1 MTKSQTPNPKPQ
13 AARHWTLDV
22 GRWTLDIGHCSLFI
36 FLAFLALYTTTL
48 LPDVLPADSGEF
60 QWVAATAGVAHPP
73 GYPLYTM
80 LGWLFAHLPLGLN
93 PAWRVNFFSAVTAAA
108 TVALVFHAARR
119 MTGSAWGGLAAAL
132 ALGSATTFWATATT
146 ASIRPLVA
154 FFTALCLYTLIEFRA
169 TRTQYPIPNTQYPIS
184 STQTSNDRYI
194 ILFAASLS
202 LGLTHHASLIFPAST
217 FLIYLILVDPGLL
230 RQPRRWLRPIGAFA
244 LGLLVLIYLP
254 LRGAASAPQAPPGLA
269 TLPGFLEHVLAR
281 GFRGDMFALNLCD
294 RLVLLPTL
302 LRFQFNSALLL
313 AALLGALLL
322 LWRDRKLALLLAG
335 SFLVHTAVTL
345 TYRAPQTVEYEM
357 PAYVSLALLVAVPFG
372 QIPNPKPQIP
382 NPKVQSPNPKS
393 QTPNRLSLDVGR
405 WTLFIGH
412 CSLVIFLIAGLVN
425 LTAHLPSY
433 RALSQSY
440 DARAYAETLL
450 RDAPASAVILSN
462 WHWYTPMRYVQQIE
476 GLRPD
481 VTVKYVA
488 PHGESLAQ
496 NWVTMIEE
504 YIPQRPVIVVHYYER
519 EYSDLPYRFEP
530 LGQAFLVRTVP
541 NSIPPPGLTL
551 LDVTLGEKVVLL
563 GYRLETDETEPARP
577 LVLTLAWSPAVTPT
591 ADLALFAQLL
601 GPDGRLWSGVQDC
614 RHLAGSLTAGEVI
627 VERFVVYP
635 LLHAPPGDY
644 VLVAG
649 AYPPAEAGA
658 PRLTTADGA
667 DAVPLTTVH
676 LRPSTLRPVTRH
688 PAFARFSG
696 GPTLIGAGYD
706 TGVPGQV
713 RVHLHW
719 AGPGAEATLQL
730 LDESGA
736 VLGQGHVQALER
748 GQYATTALA
757 LPAVPARVVLLDGD
771 RPRRCNLLFGRD
783 APLPAPAAG
792 ERYVPFGDSLVMTG
806 FERSV
811 GDLEP
816 GGDVTLGLRFL
827 SMRPLERDY
836 VVSTPLTG
844 LNPDGTW
851 AWRSADDTVDTVP
864 ALGAIPTLKWIHGS
878 AIFDPHNVTIPG
890 NAPPVPVTGSLV
902 IYDHFTQ
909 APLPP
914 LDERLG
920 PSVPLGTWTIS
931 SP

>member
-1 MTKSQTPNPKPQ
+1 M
-13 AARHWTLDV
+13 
-22 GRWTLDIGHCSLFI
+22 FI

-80 LGWLFAHLPLGLN
+80 LGWIFAHLPLGPN

-108 TVALVFHAARR
+108 TVALVFHTARR

-146 ASIRPLVA
+146 ASIRPLTA

-169 TRTQYPIPNTQYPIS
+169 TSTQYPIPNIQYPIS
-184 STQTSNDRYI
+184 STQTPNDRYL
-194 ILFAASLS
+194 ILFATSLS

-217 FLIYLILVDPGLL
+217 FLIYLILIDSGLM
-230 RQPRRWLRPIGAFA
+230 RQPRRWLKPSGAFA
-244 LGLLVLIYLP
+244 LGLLVLVYLP

-281 GFRGDMFALNLCD
+281 GFRGDMFALNPFD

-302 LRFQFNSALLL
+302 LRFQFNPALLL

-322 LWRDRKLALLLAG
+322 LWRDRKLALLLTG

-345 TYRAPQTVEYEM
+345 AYRAPQTVEYEM
-357 PAYVSLALLVAVPFG
+357 PAYVSLALLVAVPFR
-372 QIPNPKPQIP
+372 QIPK
-382 NPKVQSPNPKS
+382 PKS
-393 QTPNRLSLDVGR
+393 QTPNRPSLDVRRWTLDIGH
-405 WTLFIGH
+405 WTLFIVH
-412 CSLVIFLIAGLVN
+412 CSLFIVLIAGVVN
-425 LTAHLPSY
+425 LTAHLPGY

-450 RDAPASAVILSN
+450 RDAPAGAVILSN
-462 WHWYTPMRYVQQIE
+462 WHWYTPMRYLQQVE

-496 NWVTMIEE
+496 NWVSMIEK
-504 YIPQRPVIVVHYYER
+504 YVPQRPVVVVHYYER

-530 LGQAFLVRTVP
+530 LGEAFLVRRVP
-541 NSIPPPGLTL
+541 NFTPPPGLTP
-551 LDVTLGEKVVLL
+551 LDVTLGGQVTLL

-577 LVLTLAWSPAVTPT
+577 LVLTLAWSPVVTPT
-591 ADLALFAQLL
+591 ADLAFFAQLL

-614 RHLAGSLTAGEVI
+614 RHPAGRLAAGEVI

-635 LLHAPPGDY
+635 LLHAPPDDY
-644 VLVAG
+644 ALVAG
-649 AYPPAEAGA
+649 AYLPAEPGA

-676 LRPSTLRPVTRH
+676 LQPSTVRPVTRH
-688 PAFARFSG
+688 LAFTRFAG
-696 GPTLIGAGYD
+696 GPTLIGADYD

-719 AGPGAEATLQL
+719 AGPGADATLQL

-736 VLGQGHVQALER
+736 VLGQGHVPALER
-748 GQYATTALA
+748 GQYATTVLD
-757 LPAVPARVVLLDGD
+757 LPAVPDRVALLDGD
-771 RPRRCNLLFGRD
+771 RLRRCNPLFGRD
-783 APLPAPAAG
+783 APLPAPTAG

-811 GDLEP
+811 ADLEP